1 MQFVNKGTFDMATA
15 IKTVGCFS
23 GKKEEDINT
32 WLRDTTF
39 TARVMG
45 LTEDQT
51 ARLICL
57 GLRGP
62 ALSWIAM
69 GFERVSELDLAEVT
83 KSLKLRFYSSQK
95 TLATLDE
102 FVKPQQFG
110 ILEAFI
116 DFCRK
121 GNSLI
126 EQQTMEYKAVS
137 LIVIKKSP
145 SVLKS
150 ILYDFARQCQDW
162 SEFLRRTEEVSW
174 IAFPMKSNTT
184 NTDETL
190 DNRTLKVAPSKKG
203 NIPYTIEN
211 YKINSCFTNP
221 CYINVEFNCKRHRA
235 LIDTGADVSLI
246 PARVLEGTNIRFTR
260 SSTIIRAASG
270 TPLEI
275 TGRCLNINFRT
286 ENTSITFS
294 PYVTERTP
302 DYIILGVDA
311 IRTNPILLEQLI
323 RKFANTVKKGS
334 LINKVNYISIEEKYH
349 EMFKTEISELTL
361 CNMGKHQI
369 ETTVAKAIYQKNGKI
384 PLHFEEEITQQIK
397 KNLQLGVIRN
407 SRSPWNSRVV
417 PVTKPD
423 GSIRLCI
430 DYRELNKITVKDKY
444 PLPRIDEILD
454 DLADA
459 TIFSTLDA
467 TSGYYQIALEEVD
480 KEKTAFSWRGGH
492 YEFNRMPFGLC
503 NAPATFQRTMDKIF
517 VKENR
522 KFVIP
527 YLDDIIIYSK
537 NHQEHHEHLEIVLGK
552 LKAAGIALNRKK
564 CHFFKEE
571 IKILGNIVTN
581 KTTKPDPEKVKAINE
596 YKEPTNIAQLR
607 SFLGLINYCREFIRN
622 LSAIAAP
629 LYELFKGESKRSVKS
644 ISLSKKEKR
653 AFEDLKRLLTEETIR
668 YKINLRKPFILTTD
682 ASEQGIGA
690 ILSQIG
696 DDGKEHFVSAFSKS
710 LEKAHKNYSTTD
722 KELLAVVKGIENYR
736 HYLLGREFIL
746 KTDHKALTYLWEAK
760 NPTSRLLRWAMK
772 LQEYAFQSTYIKGEV
787 NGADGL
793 SRQNPTEKDI
803 NIIEATGP
811 SDEDRQKI
819 LESYHLDVGHAS
831 ASTMSFMISQRY
843 KWAGMH
849 KDIKEHVEKCKTC
862 LKSGYPLRNTK
873 NKVIRSERPN
883 QIWVIDL
890 IGRIC
895 DTSSQ
900 NSFIFIAIDH
910 YSKWVETAV
919 INYKTG
925 SKIMGLIQQLIIEK
939 HGIPERILTDNGLEF
954 INSDIKDLAEKNGI
968 DWQYSSP
975 EHHETVGAVERA
987 NQTLMKILNKITDF
1001 GRVSWKNKLPEAT
1014 RCLNLSY
1021 NRSIGTSPFML
1032 RENKLPMLSVDKA
1045 LDKEEVTFSAEE
1057 TKSKRDE
1064 NFEKYKKAI
1073 VKGKVE
1079 VAKKLNVGD
1088 KVLIYRE
1095 TKSGKFKCNWEDGY
1109 VITEIIL
1116 PDAYVVKK
1124 NGKVY
1129 RLNKTRVKAD
1139 TSI

>member
-39 TARVMG
+39 TARVFG

-57 GLRGP
+57 ESKIEILQFTENSGHSR
-62 ALSWIAM
+62 
-69 GFERVSELDLAEVT
+69 RV
-83 KSLKLRFYSSQK
+83 F
-95 TLATLDE
+95 
-102 FVKPQQFG
+102 KPQQFG
-110 ILEAFI
+110 NLEAFI

-137 LIVIKKSP
+137 PIVIKKSP

-174 IAFPMKSNTT
+174 IAFPMKSNTI

-203 NIPYTIEN
+203 NMPYTIEN

-221 CYINVEFNCKRHRA
+221 CYINVEFNRKRHRA

-246 PARVLEGTNIRFTR
+246 PTRVLEGTNIRFTR

-270 TPLEI
+270 TPLEF

-286 ENTSITFS
+286 ENTLITFS
-294 PYVTERTP
+294 PCVTEWTP

-349 EMFKTEISELTL
+349 DMFKTEILELTL

-384 PLHFEEEITQQIK
+384 PLHFEE
-397 KNLQLGVIRN
+397 VA
-407 SRSPWNSRVV
+407 

-430 DYRELNKITVKDKY
+430 DYRELNKITVKDKC
-444 PLPRIDEILD
+444 PLPRIDIILD

-467 TSGYYQIALEEVD
+467 TSGYYQ
-480 KEKTAFSWRGGH
+480 RGRH

-503 NAPATFQRTMDKIF
+503 IAPATFQRTMDKIF

-537 NHQEHHEHLEIVLGK
+537 NHQEHREHLEIVLRK

-581 KTTKPDPEKVKAINE
+581 KTIKPDTEKVKPINE
-596 YKEPTNIAQLR
+596 YNEP
-607 SFLGLINYCREFIRN
+607 EFIRN

-629 LYELFKGESKRSVKS
+629 LYELFKGESKQSVKS

-653 AFEDLKRLLTEETIR
+653 AFEDLKRLLTEENIR

-710 LEKAHKNYSTTD
+710 LKKAHKNYSTTD
-722 KELLAVVKGIENYR
+722 KELWAVVKGIENYR

-746 KTDHKALTYLWEAK
+746 KTDYKALTYLWEAK

-819 LESYHLDVGHAS
+819 LESYHLYVGHAS

-849 KDIKEHVEKCKTC
+849 KDIKERVEKCKTW

-873 NKVIRSERPN
+873 NKVIRSERPYK
-883 QIWVIDL
+883 IWVVDL

-895 DTSSQ
+895 DTSGQ

-925 SKIMGLIQQLIIEK
+925 PTIMGLIQQLIIEK
-939 HGIPERILTDNGLEF
+939 HGIPERILTDNGPEF

-968 DWQYSSP
+968 DWQYSKP

-987 NQTLMKILNKITDF
+987 NQTSMKILNKITDF

-1014 RCLNLSY
+1014 RCLNLK
-1021 NRSIGTSPFML
+1021 
-1032 RENKLPMLSVDKA
+1032 NKLPMLSVDKA

-1073 VKGKVE
+1073 VKGKEE
-1079 VAKKLNVGD
+1079 VAKKLNVSD

-1095 TKSGKFKCNWEDGY
+1095 TKSQKFKCNWEDGY

-1124 NGKVY
+1124 E
-1129 RLNKTRVKAD
+1129 
-1139 TSI
+1139 